1 MKKIL
6 GLDLGTT
13 SIGWALVN
21 KAEDKQENASDN
33 NNEKS
38 SIEACG
44 SRIIPM
50 NAKQLDNFGKGVKV
64 SATAERTLFRGTR
77 RRYERG
83 HLRRSRLNV
92 VLSILGLLPVPSSR
106 PDCPG
111 FAILSLS
118 ACASLCSSD
127 RIRVLTL
134 SVFLLVSIGS
144 WQLLPRTSWRISPLP
159 AHRPEPRRI
168 CVCFHKTATRISRFL
183 SDGSCM

>member
-1 MKKIL
+1 MYCIYRNQMYLPLTSASMVRAASGWSQTVIQAKH
-6 GLDLGTT
+6 GLTT
-13 SIGWALVN
+13 
-21 KAEDKQENASDN
+21 
-33 NNEKS
+33 
-38 SIEACG
+38 
-44 SRIIPM
+44 P
-50 NAKQLDNFGKGVKV
+50 
-64 SATAERTLFRGTR
+64 
-77 RRYERG
+77 
-83 HLRRSRLNV
+83 
-92 VLSILGLLPVPSSR
+92 GLLPVPSSR

-144 WQLLPRTSWRISPLP
+144 WQLLPRTSWRNSPLP